1 MGRKEMTTT
10 ATTTGLIVEFHN
22 IPGALMRVLNCFTRR
37 GLVIDA
43 VECRPAGARHRA
55 RVVVEAQPITIEQ
68 TVRELESTVGVD
80 LVTPMDAAEAAHM
93 VHMH

>member
-1 MGRKEMTTT
+1 MSTT
-10 ATTTGLIVEFHN
+10 TTTGLIVEFHN

-43 VECRPAGARHRA
+43 VQSGPAGDRHRA
-55 RVVVEAQPITIEQ
+55 RVVVEALPITIEQ

-80 LVTPMDAAEAAHM
+80 TVAPMDPAEAARM
-93 VHMH
+93 LQMANSS

>member
-1 MGRKEMTTT
+1 MTTS

-43 VECRPAGARHRA
+43 VECGPAGERHRA

-80 LVTPMDAAEAAHM
+80 LVAPMEPAEAAQLLEPSKS
-93 VHMH
+93 

>member
-1 MGRKEMTTT
+1 MTTT
-10 ATTTGLIVEFHN
+10 TTTTGLIVEYHN

-43 VECRPAGARHRA
+43 VECGPAGDRHRA

-80 LVTPMDAAEAAHM
+80 SISPMDPAQVAQLLQNS
-93 VHMH
+93 

>member
-1 MGRKEMTTT
+1 MTTI
-10 ATTTGLIVEFHN
+10 ASTTGLIVEYHN

-43 VECRPAGARHRA
+43 VQCGPAGQRHRA

-80 LVTPMDAAEAAHM
+80 SVSPMGPAEAAQL
-93 VHMH
+93 VRNVLP

>member
-1 MGRKEMTTT
+1 MSTT

-43 VECRPAGARHRA
+43 VECGPAGERHRA

-80 LVTPMDAAEAAHM
+80 SVSPMSPAAAAQM
-93 VHMH
+93 LQPARG

>member
-1 MGRKEMTTT
+1 MTT
-10 ATTTGLIVEFHN
+10 TTTGLIVEYHN

-43 VECRPAGARHRA
+43 VECGPAGDRHRA

-80 LVTPMDAAEAAHM
+80 SVSPMDPAQANQLLQNS
-93 VHMH
+93 

>member
-1 MGRKEMTTT
+1 MTTS

-43 VECRPAGARHRA
+43 VECGPAGERHRA

-68 TVRELESTVGVD
+68 IGRASCRERVC
-80 LVTPMDAAEAAHM
+80 
-93 VHMH
+93 

>member
-1 MGRKEMTTT
+1 MTTT
-10 ATTTGLIVEFHN
+10 TTTRLIVEFHN

-43 VECRPAGARHRA
+43 VQCGPAGERHRA
-55 RVVVEAQPITIEQ
+55 RIVVEAQPITIEQ

-80 LVTPMDAAEAAHM
+80 SVAPMDPAAAEAM
-93 VHMH
+93 LRPTGS

>member
-1 MGRKEMTTT
+1 MTTT
-10 ATTTGLIVEFHN
+10 TTTTGLIVEYHN

-43 VECRPAGARHRA
+43 VQCGPAGDRHRA

-80 LVTPMDAAEAAHM
+80 SVSPMDPAQANQLLQNS
-93 VHMH
+93 